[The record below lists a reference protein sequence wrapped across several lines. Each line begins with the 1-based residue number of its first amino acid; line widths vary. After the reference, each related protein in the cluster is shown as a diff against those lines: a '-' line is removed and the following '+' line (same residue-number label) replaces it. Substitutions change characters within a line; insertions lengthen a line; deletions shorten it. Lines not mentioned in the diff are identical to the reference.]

1 MNFRAS
7 LPLSE
12 ASKGNNPA
20 ADGQMGCIMK
30 IYREWQLS
38 GDNDFLKNNWEQVKK
53 VLSYAWIEKGWDG
66 NQDGVMEGSQHNT
79 MDVNYFGPNPQ
90 MGFWYMG
97 ALKAAE
103 KMSIAMKIKALRRNA
118 VHCLRREAN
127 GWTKICSTEST
138 MNIRLQIRRHLNFLT

>member
-1 MNFRAS
+1 
-7 LPLSE
+7 
-12 ASKGNNPA
+12 
-20 ADGQMGCIMK
+20 
-30 IYREWQLS
+30 
-38 GDNDFLKNNWEQVKK
+38 
-53 VLSYAWIEKGWDG
+53 
-66 NQDGVMEGSQHNT
+66 MEGSQHNT

-103 KMSIAMKIKALRRNA
+103 KMSIAMKDKSFAKKCRTLFEK
-118 VHCLRREAN
+118 EAN